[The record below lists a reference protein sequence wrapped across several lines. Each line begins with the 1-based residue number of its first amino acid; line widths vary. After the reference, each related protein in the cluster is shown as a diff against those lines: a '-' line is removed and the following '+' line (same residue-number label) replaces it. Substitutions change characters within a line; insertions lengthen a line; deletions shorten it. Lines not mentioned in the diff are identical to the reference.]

1 MTSIGIQ
8 LETFNATKIEN
19 FINAPDPLPFP
30 NAKSNTFKVDS
41 IVLTLTLLKYQSHYW
56 AHSKSCFKKFACT
69 PLE

>member
-8 LETFNATKIEN
+8 LETFNATKVEN

-41 IVLTLTLLKYQSHYW
+41 IVLTLTLLKYQSHY
-56 AHSKSCFKKFACT
+56 
-69 PLE
+69 